1 MFDVNKARQFL
12 QLAGV
17 FYYDDRSELEDG
29 DDPKDLQTLNMNDTW
44 AWATGWGE
52 YVPDD
57 ELPEVARLFWNYG
70 WCGILY
76 WMSERHDQM
85 KSEFHDI
92 NRFVEFVR
100 REEDIR
106 KEVPDSSERAYVKRE
121 YVLGK

>member
-1 MFDVNKARQFL
+1 
-12 QLAGV
+12 
-17 FYYDDRSELEDG
+17 
-29 DDPKDLQTLNMNDTW
+29 
-44 AWATGWGE
+44 
-52 YVPDD
+52 
-57 ELPEVARLFWNYG
+57 LPEVARLFWNYG